1 MPNANHKPKGR
12 FFRSVRLYLTDKPKG
27 RFFRSVGLYLTDIVI
42 DIATNGAIFGA
53 KWRKRGLL
61 H

>member
-1 MPNANHKPKGR
+1 MPNANH
-12 FFRSVRLYLTDKPKG
+12 KPKG
-27 RFFRSVGLYLTDIVI
+27 RFFRSVGLYLTDILI

-61 H
+61 HWE

>member
-12 FFRSVRLYLTDKPKG
+12 FFW
-27 RFFRSVGLYLTDIVI
+27 SVGLYLTDIVI

-61 H
+61 HWEYTSCPEKDAMKFR